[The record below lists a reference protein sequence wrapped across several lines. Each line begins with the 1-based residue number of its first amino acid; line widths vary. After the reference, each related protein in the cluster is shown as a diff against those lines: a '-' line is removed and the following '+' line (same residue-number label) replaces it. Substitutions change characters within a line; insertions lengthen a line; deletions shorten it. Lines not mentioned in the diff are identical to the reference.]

1 MFHVPMR
8 FASKEEL
15 STAESASAPIRS
27 YPRPQM
33 LAEPVNGLDALGIET
48 LGDLIEHFP
57 HSHRDRREVRQV
69 ADLMVGEEATV
80 AVAVKSTAIKPMRNR
95 RQKRVEARVF
105 DESGPLVAVW
115 FNQPWVARQLGEGA
129 MVLLHGKLRQRNQF
143 WVTEHELLG
152 NGGAPVHTLGLV
164 PVHPA
169 TQGITPQ
176 RLREMVNRV
185 RPLMLAAPEPLPAR
199 VRIEEEL
206 PERPAALDAVHFPAT
221 ADEERDA
228 RRRLAFEELFLLQ
241 LAVAGRRRARR
252 EGRRA
257 RPLAARGVVVDRWR
271 WSLPFELTGDQVKA
285 IDEIDADLAQER
297 PMQRLLMGEVGSG
310 KAQPHDSKIL
320 TPTGFR
326 YMEDIRVG
334 DEVVNPT
341 GEITQ
346 VTGVFPQGIRDVWRV
361 RFSDGSCVECD
372 EEHLWQV
379 RTSAARSGG
388 DTAKVK
394 PLREL
399 AENLFG
405 ANGAPKWHVELPA
418 AVDLDDGGHRPIDPY
433 LLGLLL
439 GDGGLSLPGRVHFTT
454 ADAELVDAVR
464 ERLPS
469 GCRLVE
475 DSHGPYDWKVSLE
488 TAVVDETSLRLVDA
502 NDEDSLIRAYEAG
515 ASCVTVA
522 DRAAISEHAVRSV
535 LQSAVVRMREPY
547 RRHPLRASL
556 NALGLMGKL
565 SRHKSVP
572 PAYLNAPVGVRHALL
587 QGLMDTDGTVGKG
600 GGHVTFDSSSEQ
612 LARDVAWLVRSL
624 HGRAMCR
631 MRIKTQSLHWQTS
644 IQLPAEFPPFR
655 LSRKAARVRART
667 KYAHPAKAI
676 VSVEPAG
683 RKRMQCISV
692 AHQNQLYVT
701 DGFTVT
707 HNTVVALGGMLRAV
721 ENGAQ
726 AALMAPT
733 ETLAEQHHRT
743 LDSLLGGQ
751 LPIELLTGSTSAARR
766 RELLDRLA
774 TGQLQL
780 VVGTHALIEDPVEFR
795 DLAVVVVDEQHRFG
809 VRQRAAL
816 DAKAPEGL
824 TPHALHMTA
833 TPIPRTLSLTAYG
846 DLDATVLRELPRGR
860 QPVETY
866 VVDGARARARAY
878 ERIREEIAA
887 GRQCFVV
894 CPLVEESEALQARAA
909 TAEFERL
916 GATEFAEQRVEL
928 IHGQMPSKQKA
939 AAMEKFAGGEADV
952 LVATS
957 VIEVGIDVPNATV
970 MLIEAAER
978 YGLSQLHQLRGRVG
992 RGEHPSL
999 CILFGDPK
1007 LPRLEAIA
1015 SERDGFRLA
1024 EVDLQLRGA
1033 GDVLGTRQHGLPEF
1047 KVARLPDDV
1056 ELLVRAR
1063 DRADEIL
1070 IADPRLERPEH
1081 ALLREAVVGRFGSEL
1096 DPIPA

>member
-1 MFHVPMR
+1 VTPTR
-8 FASKEEL
+8 FASTDEL
-15 STAESASAPIRS
+15 TAAEAASAPIRS
-27 YPRPQM
+27 YPRPDV
-33 LAEPVNGLDALGIET
+33 LAEPVKGLDALGIAT

-80 AVAVKSTAIKPMRNR
+80 AVAVKSTAVKPMRNR

-115 FNQPWVARQLGEGA
+115 FNQPWIARQLGEGA

-152 NGGAPVHTLGLV
+152 NGDAPVHTLGLV

-176 RLREMVNRV
+176 RLRELVNRV
-185 RPLMLAAPEPLPAR
+185 RPLMLAAAEPLPAR
-199 VRIEEEL
+199 LLIDEQL
-206 PERPAALDAVHFPAT
+206 PERPAALDAVHFPET
-221 ADEERDA
+221 AEEEQEA

-257 RPLAARGVVVDRWR
+257 RPLEPRGVVVDRWR

-285 IDEIDADLAQER
+285 IDEIDADLSQER

-310 KAQPHDSKIL
+310 K
-320 TPTGFR
+320 
-326 YMEDIRVG
+326 
-334 DEVVNPT
+334 
-341 GEITQ
+341 
-346 VTGVFPQGIRDVWRV
+346 
-361 RFSDGSCVECD
+361 
-372 EEHLWQV
+372 
-379 RTSAARSGG
+379 
-388 DTAKVK
+388 
-394 PLREL
+394 
-399 AENLFG
+399 
-405 ANGAPKWHVELPA
+405 
-418 AVDLDDGGHRPIDPY
+418 
-433 LLGLLL
+433 
-439 GDGGLSLPGRVHFTT
+439 
-454 ADAELVDAVR
+454 
-464 ERLPS
+464 
-469 GCRLVE
+469 
-475 DSHGPYDWKVSLE
+475 
-488 TAVVDETSLRLVDA
+488 TAVAL
-502 NDEDSLIRAYEAG
+502 
-515 ASCVTVA
+515 
-522 DRAAISEHAVRSV
+522 AA
-535 LQSAVVRMREPY
+535 
-547 RRHPLRASL
+547 
-556 NALGLMGKL
+556 
-565 SRHKSVP
+565 
-572 PAYLNAPVGVRHALL
+572 
-587 QGLMDTDGTVGKG
+587 
-600 GGHVTFDSSSEQ
+600 
-612 LARDVAWLVRSL
+612 
-624 HGRAMCR
+624 
-631 MRIKTQSLHWQTS
+631 
-644 IQLPAEFPPFR
+644 
-655 LSRKAARVRART
+655 
-667 KYAHPAKAI
+667 
-676 VSVEPAG
+676 
-683 RKRMQCISV
+683 
-692 AHQNQLYVT
+692 
-701 DGFTVT
+701 
-707 HNTVVALGGMLRAV
+707 MLRAV

-751 LPIELLTGSTSAARR
+751 LPIELLTGSTAAARR

-774 TGQLQL
+774 SGQLQM
-780 VVGTHALIEDPVEFR
+780 VVGTHALIEGPVEFR

-816 DAKAPEGL
+816 DAKAPEGFA
-824 TPHALHMTA
+824 PHALHMTA

-860 QPVETY
+860 QPVETH

-878 ERIREEIAA
+878 GRIREEIAA

-894 CPLVEESEALQARAA
+894 CPLVEESEALQAKAA

-916 GATEFAEQRVEL
+916 RTTEFADQRVEL
-928 IHGQMPSKQKA
+928 IHGQMPSKKKA
-939 AAMEKFAGGEADV
+939 AAMEKFAAGDADV

-992 RGEHPSL
+992 RGEHLSL
-999 CILFGDPK
+999 CILFGDPA

-1015 SERDGFRLA
+1015 NERDGFRLA

-1070 IADPRLERPEH
+1070 IDDPRLERAEH